1 MTVNNDFI
9 NGFAGRLVNLHLVL
23 GSLLNVVMMRM
34 IGMVWARLI
43 VSALMMA
50 MNIAVVMRV
59 DTEHVVEIVVVVVI
73 RRVEV
78 IAHD

>member
-1 MTVNNDFI
+1 
-9 NGFAGRLVNLHLVL
+9 VL